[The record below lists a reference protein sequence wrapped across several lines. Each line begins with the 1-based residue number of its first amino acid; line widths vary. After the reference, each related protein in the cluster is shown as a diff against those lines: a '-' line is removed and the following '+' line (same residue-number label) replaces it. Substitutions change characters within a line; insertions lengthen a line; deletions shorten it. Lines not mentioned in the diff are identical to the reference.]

1 MRNDKGVWPA
11 LRGIKPRENEGHI
24 PTVPATVPGYRKK
37 SNFKGIPEGRISFIQ
52 LIPPD
57 PLRTRC

>member
-1 MRNDKGVWPA
+1 MTRSLAKA

-37 SNFKGIPEGRISFIQ
+37 SDFKGIPEGRISSESY
-52 LIPPD
+52 
-57 PLRTRC
+57 